1 MSEQPRF
8 IITNCC
14 GGLQVNVDV
23 NLSNAGSFQPGLYRW
38 DAPQLIV
45 ASGLVLNTNQC
56 YIIQTA
62 SPGTGQA
69 TVNLDDFDFVE
80 SGFTQNCEDYNEESC
95 SCPWL
100 YYVSPCCSEFG
111 DQGAAAQQ
119 VNLFL
124 SDIPYE
130 DGTYIYGVPETLPIL
145 GTNLILEPGQCYT
158 FTRNLRDEPIQT
170 LIELDFSSSSWQQMN
185 LELGCNDPRCQ
196 DCPEKGIAYLKYV
209 PCCDSF
215 DTIYVKTE
223 TFSGSQTIDPSGQI
237 SGSGPGNIG
246 SIVNTAGYTG
256 VFQFVA
262 TSQVSQLS
270 AFVPGQCYTGTLHT
284 LGSEVAPAP
293 QDDQD
298 YNDLPLAPYSTQ
310 LSKVGDCERP
320 PCPECDP
327 TVYALTNCDGITINT
342 ETDVSA
348 YIGTYIELDSIPG
361 CWFVQEYSAINDVKD
376 PTVVI
381 PKPGKVAAA
390 IQPINTLPGLQT
402 QPVTVTGPC
411 DGCDCKC
418 YEVNGYTGSFT
429 YINCE
434 GKSIIVR
441 STGADKFCAAT
452 RPNIVGIEGIDYTL
466 TIGEDCVDDE
476 CVDKC
481 FLLTNCDPT
490 AYPNQDAT
498 LNSTLQSL
506 SQYVNTGDV
515 VVLVGY
521 DGCWTITE
529 AVECDCPVDVT
540 VIRNYTGCEECL
552 GITAYKLFNCEKI
565 NEVIYTL
572 QDFSAYVGQVIKDD
586 CACWVVEEIDYQ
598 PPSET
603 TIVDPIVFEDCN
615 TCLTTY
621 YTLTDCDDPASVII
635 SSTNL
640 SPYLGQV
647 VKIEGC
653 NPCYKVALYE
663 DTVAPAVW
671 EEVTVTEASASCP
684 ECKQLAPRC
693 STVFNNSTE
702 DRFFTY
708 IDVNGNTDQTEVV
721 KSGHFSLR
729 TCVQYWT
736 EPDSFIYNFYG
747 DCTVFESAS
756 PTEDCDCFNL
766 RVTDLNGDTFTYLAV
781 HTGEV
786 YNNAKVWDVTI
797 NGFEYKIWTTN
808 SGAGGW
814 ACSAVVGGSFSL
826 ADPTV
831 LGTIKSA
838 VFCPAGESESNPV
851 VWQNGTIPGT
861 SSKAEATI
869 APGGLVSFVTNCPDV
884 QVTKY
889 AHCVQYFP
897 NNRKVRPGYNTPI
910 CSADKYDK
918 ITCNAADIMYKK
930 VLELRYG
937 ISDCCPEE
945 NEKWLIKKEL
955 IELQA
960 LTDPNYTCDPLT
972 DCCGQRLSSCSCNS

>member
-1 MSEQPRF
+1 MSGVAQYRITACCGNQGSTLTSFGTTGGTFQSGLHISTQDVQLQGGF
-8 IITNCC
+8 IIE
-14 GGLQVNVDV
+14 
-23 NLSNAGSFQPGLYRW
+23 AG
-38 DAPQLIV
+38 
-45 ASGLVLNTNQC
+45 QC
-56 YIIQTA
+56 YTIIQLSAGPPVNPVDYGIFINTELGA
-62 SPGTGQA
+62 EEDCSLYDTTG
-69 TVNLDDFDFVE
+69 
-80 SGFTQNCEDYNEESC
+80 CE
-95 SCPWL
+95 CPWL
-100 YYVSPCCSEFG
+100 YYISPCCREFG
-111 DQGAAAQQ
+111 DQGISAQQ
-119 VNLFL
+119 VNLAL
-124 SDIPYE
+124 SDLEYE
-130 DGTYIYGVPETLPIL
+130 EGTYQYTGSGTLNIPN
-145 GTNLILEPGQCYT
+145 TNLTLEPGQCYT
-158 FTRNLRDEPIQT
+158 ITRNLQDEPIQT
-170 LIELDFSSSSWQQMN
+170 TIELDFSSTSWQVMN
-185 LELGCNDPRCQ
+185 LELGCDDGRCQ
-196 DCPEKGIAYLKYV
+196 DCPEEGIAYLKYE

-215 DTIYVKTE
+215 DTIYVRTE
-223 TFSGSQTIDPSGQI
+223 SYSGSQTIDPSGQI

-246 SIVNTAGYTG
+246 PIVNTAGYTG

-262 TSQVSQLS
+262 TTQASQLS
-270 AFVPGQCYTGTLHT
+270 AFIPGQCYTGTLHT
-284 LGSEVAPAP
+284 LGSEAAPAP
-293 QDDQD
+293 QDNGD

-348 YIGTYIELDSIPG
+348 YIDTYIELDSIPG
-361 CWFVQEYSAINDVKD
+361 CWFVQEYSAVNEIKD
-376 PTVVI
+376 PSVII
-381 PKPGKVAAA
+381 PKPSKFAASN
-390 IQPINTLPGLQT
+390 QLINTLPGLQT
-402 QPVTVTGPC
+402 QPVTVIGPC

-434 GKSIIVR
+434 GKSVIVR

-452 RPNIVGIEGIDYTL
+452 RPNIVGKEGIDYTL

-506 SQYVNTGDV
+506 SQYANTNEV
-515 VVLVGY
+515 VVLSGY
-521 DGCWTITE
+521 EGCWIVTE
-529 AVECDCPVDVT
+529 TEECDCPVDVT
-540 VIRNYTGCEECL
+540 VIRDYRDCEECL
-552 GITAYKLFNCEKI
+552 GITAYKLSNCEKI
-565 NEVIYTL
+565 NEVVYTL

-621 YTLTDCDDPASVII
+621 YTLTDCDPPASVII

-640 SPYLGQV
+640 SPYVGQV

-653 NPCYKVALYE
+653 DPCYEVALYE
-663 DTVAPAVW
+663 DTAAPALW
-671 EEVTVTEASASCP
+671 EEVTVTEASATCF
-684 ECKQLAPRC
+684 ECKQLVPRC

-702 DRFFTY
+702 DRTFTY
-708 IDVNGNTDQTEVV
+708 INANSDSQETEIV

-729 TCVQYWT
+729 TCVQYWD
-736 EPDSFIYNFYG
+736 EPDTFIYNYYG
-747 DCTVFESAS
+747 DCTVYEYDNTPLPGECNCIDVSIETGVGITVYS
-756 PTEDCDCFNL
+756 
-766 RVTDLNGDTFTYLAV
+766 AV
-781 HTGEV
+781 HTGEFF
-786 YNNAKVWDVTI
+786 NSIKVFDLIISGV
-797 NGFEYKIWTTN
+797 EYKIWGT
-808 SGAGGW
+808 AIGGW
-814 ACSAVVGGSFSL
+814 GISTVVGTTQDEIGF
-826 ADPTV
+826 
-831 LGTIKSA
+831 IKSGILD
-838 VFCPAGESESNPV
+838 CPVADNTVWTVSGDLPGGV
-851 VWQNGTIPGT
+851 VVLSISTLEGTC
-861 SSKAEATI
+861 ATI
-869 APGGLVSFVTNCPDV
+869 T
-884 QVTKY
+884 TKEG
-889 AHCVQYFP
+889 HCVQYFP

-972 DCCGQRLSSCSCNS
+972 DCCGQRVSSCSCNS

>member
-1 MSEQPRF
+1 MSTNVVQYRITACCGSQGSTLTSFGTTGGTFQNGLHISTQDVQLDGGF
-8 IITNCC
+8 IIE
-14 GGLQVNVDV
+14 
-23 NLSNAGSFQPGLYRW
+23 AG
-38 DAPQLIV
+38 
-45 ASGLVLNTNQC
+45 QC
-56 YIIQTA
+56 YTIIEL
-62 SPGTGQA
+62 SGGPI
-69 TVNLDDFDFVE
+69 VNPVDYGIFINIELGNQEDCSSYDTT
-80 SGFTQNCEDYNEESC
+80 SCE
-95 SCPWL
+95 CPWL
-100 YYVSPCCSEFG
+100 YTITPCCREFG
-111 DQGAAAQQ
+111 DLGISAQQ
-119 VNLFL
+119 VNLAL
-124 SDIPYE
+124 SNLNYE
-130 DGTYIYGVPETLPIL
+130 DGTYIYGGLETLPIP

-158 FTRNLRDEPIQT
+158 FTRLQDEPIQT
-170 LIELDFSSSSWQQMN
+170 TIELDFSTANWQQMN
-185 LELGCNDPRCQ
+185 LELGCNDNRCQ
-196 DCPEKGIAYLKYV
+196 DCPEEGIAYLKYE

-215 DTIYVKTE
+215 DTIYVRTE

-246 SIVNTAGYTG
+246 PIVNTAGYTG

-262 TSQVSQLS
+262 TGAVSQLS

-284 LGSEVAPAP
+284 LGSEAAPAP
-293 QDDQD
+293 QDNGD

-320 PCPECDP
+320 PCPECNP

-381 PKPGKVAAA
+381 SKPGKVAAA

-452 RPNIVGIEGIDYTL
+452 RPNIVGKEGIDYTL
-466 TIGEDCVDDE
+466 TIGEDCVNGE

-506 SQYVNTGDV
+506 SQYVNTGEV

-540 VIRNYTGCEECL
+540 VIRDYTGCEECL
-552 GITAYKLFNCEKI
+552 GITAYKLSNCEKI
-565 NEVIYTL
+565 NEVVYTL

-603 TIVDPIVFEDCN
+603 TIVDPIVFEDC
-615 TCLTTY
+615 TACLTTY
-621 YTLTDCDDPASVII
+621 YTLTDCDNSESVII

-640 SPYLGQV
+640 SVYVGQA

-653 NPCYKVALYE
+653 DPCYEVALYE
-663 DTVAPAVW
+663 DTVAPALW
-671 EEVTVTEASASCP
+671 EEVTVTEASATCFD
-684 ECKQLAPRC
+684 CKQLVPRC

-702 DRFFTY
+702 DRTFTY
-708 IDVNGNTDQTEVV
+708 INANGDSEETEIV

-729 TCVQYWT
+729 TCVQYWD
-736 EPDSFIYNFYG
+736 EPDTFIYNYYG
-747 DCTVFESAS
+747 DCTVYEYDNTPLPGECNCIDVSIETSAG
-756 PTEDCDCFNL
+756 TT
-766 RVTDLNGDTFTYLAV
+766 VYLAV
-781 HTGEV
+781 HTGEFFNDV
-786 YNNAKVWDVTI
+786 KVFDLI
-797 NGFEYKIWTTN
+797 ISGIEYKIWGNTI
-808 SGAGGW
+808 GGW
-814 ACSAVVGGSFSL
+814 GISTVVGTTQDEIGFIKTGIL
-826 ADPTV
+826 NCPVADNT
-831 LGTIKSA
+831 
-838 VFCPAGESESNPV
+838 
-851 VWQNGTIPGT
+851 VWQVSGGLPGGIVVLSIST
-861 SSKAEATI
+861 LEGACATI
-869 APGGLVSFVTNCPDV
+869 TVKEG
-884 QVTKY
+884 
-889 AHCVQYFP
+889 HCVQYFP

>member
-1 MSEQPRF
+1 MSGVTQYRITACCGNQGSTLTSFGTTGGTFQSGLHISTQDVQLQGGF
-8 IITNCC
+8 IIE
-14 GGLQVNVDV
+14 
-23 NLSNAGSFQPGLYRW
+23 AG
-38 DAPQLIV
+38 
-45 ASGLVLNTNQC
+45 QC
-56 YIIQTA
+56 YTIIQLSAGPPVNPVDYGIFINTELGA
-62 SPGTGQA
+62 EEDCSLYDTTG
-69 TVNLDDFDFVE
+69 
-80 SGFTQNCEDYNEESC
+80 CE
-95 SCPWL
+95 CPWL
-100 YYVSPCCSEFG
+100 YYISPCCREFG
-111 DQGAAAQQ
+111 DQDAAAQQ
-119 VNLFL
+119 VNLAL
-124 SDIPYE
+124 SDLEYE
-130 DGTYIYGVPETLPIL
+130 EGTYQYTGSGTLNIPN
-145 GTNLILEPGQCYT
+145 TNLTLEPGQCYT
-158 FTRNLRDEPIQT
+158 ITRNLQDEPIQT
-170 LIELDFSSSSWQQMN
+170 TVELDFSTASWQVMN
-185 LELGCNDPRCQ
+185 LELGCNDSTCD

-215 DTIYVKTE
+215 DTIYVRTE
-223 TFSGSQTIDPSGQI
+223 TYTGSSGQI

-246 SIVNTAGYTG
+246 PIVNTAGYTG

-298 YNDLPLAPYSTQ
+298 YNNLPLAPYSTQ

-361 CWFVQEYSAINDVKD
+361 CWFVQEYSPIFDTIDPSVPSGKAAFAGSNTGIIN
-376 PTVVI
+376 
-381 PKPGKVAAA
+381 
-390 IQPINTLPGLQT
+390 NLPGLQT
-402 QPVTVTGPC
+402 QPVTVIGPC

-434 GKSIIVR
+434 GKSVIVR

-452 RPNIVGIEGIDYTL
+452 RPNIVGKEGIDYTL

-476 CVDKC
+476 CVEKC
-481 FLLTNCDPT
+481 FLLTNCNPT
-490 AYPNQDAT
+490 AWPLQDAT

-506 SQYVNTGDV
+506 SQYVNTGEV
-515 VVLVGY
+515 VVLNGY
-521 DGCWTITE
+521 DGCWIVTE
-529 AVECDCPVDVT
+529 TEECDCPVDVT
-540 VIRNYTGCEECL
+540 VIRDYRDCEECL
-552 GITAYKLFNCEKI
+552 GITAYKLSNCEKI
-565 NEVIYTL
+565 NEVVYTL

-586 CACWVVEEIDYQ
+586 CACWAVEEIHYQ

-621 YTLTDCDDPASVII
+621 YTLTDCDDSESVII

-640 SPYLGQV
+640 SLYVGQV

-653 NPCYKVALYE
+653 DPCYEVALYE
-663 DTVAPAVW
+663 DTAAPALW
-671 EEVTVTEASASCP
+671 EEVTVTEASATCF
-684 ECKQLAPRC
+684 ECKQLVPRC

-708 IDVNGNTDQTEVV
+708 VNANGDPEQTELV

-729 TCVQYWT
+729 HCVQYWT

-747 DCTVFESAS
+747 DCTVL
-756 PTEDCDCFNL
+756 EDPK
-766 RVTDLNGDTFTYLAV
+766 
-781 HTGEV
+781 TGT
-786 YNNAKVWDVTI
+786 KT
-797 NGFEYKIWTTN
+797 GF
-808 SGAGGW
+808 
-814 ACSAVVGGSFSL
+814 
-826 ADPTV
+826 
-831 LGTIKSA
+831 
-838 VFCPAGESESNPV
+838 
-851 VWQNGTIPGT
+851 
-861 SSKAEATI
+861 
-869 APGGLVSFVTNCPDV
+869 
-884 QVTKY
+884 
-889 AHCVQYFP
+889 CVQYFP
-897 NNRKVRPGYNTPI
+897 NDRKVRPGYNTPI

-972 DCCGQRLSSCSCNS
+972 DCCGQRVSSCSCNS

>member
-1 MSEQPRF
+1 MSTNVVQYRITACCGSQGSTLTSFGTTGGTFQNGLHISTQDIQLDGGF
-8 IITNCC
+8 IIE
-14 GGLQVNVDV
+14 
-23 NLSNAGSFQPGLYRW
+23 AG
-38 DAPQLIV
+38 
-45 ASGLVLNTNQC
+45 QC
-56 YIIQTA
+56 YTIIEL
-62 SPGTGQA
+62 SGGPI
-69 TVNLDDFDFVE
+69 VNPVDYGIFINIELGNQEDCSSYDTT
-80 SGFTQNCEDYNEESC
+80 SCE
-95 SCPWL
+95 CPWL
-100 YYVSPCCSEFG
+100 YTISPCCREFG
-111 DQGAAAQQ
+111 DLGISAQQ
-119 VNLFL
+119 VNLAL
-124 SDIPYE
+124 SDLNYE
-130 DGTYIYGVPETLPIL
+130 DGVYVYGGLETLPIP
-145 GTNLILEPGQCYT
+145 GTNLILEPNQCYT
-158 FTRNLRDEPIQT
+158 FTRLQDEPIQT
-170 LIELDFSSSSWQQMN
+170 TIELDFSTANWQQMN
-185 LELGCNDPRCQ
+185 LELGCNDNRCQ
-196 DCPEKGIAYLKYV
+196 DCPEEGIAYLKYE

-215 DTIYVKTE
+215 DTIYV
-223 TFSGSQTIDPSGQI
+223 QTQTYTGQE
-237 SGSGPGNIG
+237 SGPGP
-246 SIVNTAGYTG
+246 IVNIADYLG
-256 VFQFVA
+256 VFVYNGTALPSQNSAPFVA
-262 TSQVSQLS
+262 
-270 AFVPGQCYTGTLHT
+270 GQCYTGTLHT
-284 LGSEVAPAP
+284 LGTEAAPAP
-293 QDDQD
+293 QDNGD

-320 PCPECDP
+320 PCPQCDP

-348 YIGTYIELDSIPG
+348 YIGTYVELDSIPG

-381 PKPGKVAAA
+381 SKPGKVAAA

-434 GKSIIVR
+434 GKSIIVT

-452 RPNIVGIEGIDYTL
+452 RPNIVGKEGIDYTL
-466 TIGEDCVDDE
+466 TIGEDCVDGE

-506 SQYVNTGDV
+506 SQYVNTGEV

-552 GITAYKLFNCEKI
+552 GITAYKLSNCEKI
-565 NEVIYTL
+565 NEVVYTL

-603 TIVDPIVFEDCN
+603 TIVDPIVFEDCT

-621 YTLTDCDDPASVII
+621 YTLTDCDDPTSVII

-640 SPYLGQV
+640 SPYVGQV

-653 NPCYKVALYE
+653 DPCYEVALYE

-693 STVFNNSTE
+693 STVFNNTTE
-702 DRFFTY
+702 DQTY
-708 IDVNGNTDQTEVV
+708 TFINANGDAEVTDIV
-721 KSGHFSLR
+721 KSGHSSLR
-729 TCVQYWT
+729 YCVQRWD
-736 EPDSFIYNFYG
+736 DSINPEGIFNFYG
-747 DCTVFESAS
+747 DCTVY
-756 PTEDCDCFNL
+756 EDDL
-766 RVTDLNGDTFTYLAV
+766 RVK
-781 HTGEV
+781 TG
-786 YNNAKVWDVTI
+786 
-797 NGFEYKIWTTN
+797 F
-808 SGAGGW
+808 
-814 ACSAVVGGSFSL
+814 
-826 ADPTV
+826 
-831 LGTIKSA
+831 
-838 VFCPAGESESNPV
+838 
-851 VWQNGTIPGT
+851 
-861 SSKAEATI
+861 
-869 APGGLVSFVTNCPDV
+869 
-884 QVTKY
+884 
-889 AHCVQYFP
+889 CVQYFP
-897 NNRKVRPGYNTPI
+897 NNRKVKPGYNTPI
-910 CSADKYDK
+910 CSAEKYDK

-960 LTDPNYTCDPLT
+960 LTDPDYKCDPLT
-972 DCCGQRLSSCSCNS
+972 DCCGNPTSQCSCNS

>member
-1 MSEQPRF
+1 
-8 IITNCC
+8 
-14 GGLQVNVDV
+14 
-23 NLSNAGSFQPGLYRW
+23 
-38 DAPQLIV
+38 
-45 ASGLVLNTNQC
+45 
-56 YIIQTA
+56 
-62 SPGTGQA
+62 
-69 TVNLDDFDFVE
+69 
-80 SGFTQNCEDYNEESC
+80 
-95 SCPWL
+95 
-100 YYVSPCCSEFG
+100 
-111 DQGAAAQQ
+111 
-119 VNLFL
+119 
-124 SDIPYE
+124 
-130 DGTYIYGVPETLPIL
+130 
-145 GTNLILEPGQCYT
+145 
-158 FTRNLRDEPIQT
+158 
-170 LIELDFSSSSWQQMN
+170 
-185 LELGCNDPRCQ
+185 
-196 DCPEKGIAYLKYV
+196 
-209 PCCDSF
+209 
-215 DTIYVKTE
+215 
-223 TFSGSQTIDPSGQI
+223 
-237 SGSGPGNIG
+237 
-246 SIVNTAGYTG
+246 

-262 TSQVSQLS
+262 TSEVSQLS

-298 YNDLPLAPYSTQ
+298 YNNLPLAPYSTQ

-327 TVYALTNCDGITINT
+327 TVYALTNCEGITINT

-361 CWFVQEYSAINDVKD
+361 CWFVQEYSAVNEIKD
-376 PTVVI
+376 PSVII
-381 PKPGKVAAA
+381 PKPGKFAASN
-390 IQPINTLPGLQT
+390 QLINTLPGLQT
-402 QPVTVTGPC
+402 QPVTVIGPC

-434 GKSIIVR
+434 GKSVIVR

-452 RPNIVGIEGIDYTL
+452 RPNIVGKEGIDYTL

-476 CVDKC
+476 CVEKC
-481 FLLTNCDPT
+481 FLLTNCNPT
-490 AYPNQDAT
+490 AWPLQDAT

-506 SQYVNTGDV
+506 SQYVNTGEV
-515 VVLVGY
+515 VVLNGY
-521 DGCWTITE
+521 DGCWIVTE
-529 AVECDCPVDVT
+529 TEECDCPVDVT
-540 VIRNYTGCEECL
+540 VIRDYRDCEECL
-552 GITAYKLFNCEKI
+552 GITAYKLSNCEKI
-565 NEVIYTL
+565 NEVVYTL

-586 CACWVVEEIDYQ
+586 CACWVVEEIHYQ

-640 SPYLGQV
+640 SPYVGQV

-653 NPCYKVALYE
+653 NPCYEVALYE
-663 DTVAPAVW
+663 DAVAPTLW

-702 DRFFTY
+702 DRTFTY
-708 IDVNGNTDQTEVV
+708 INANGDSEETEIV

-729 TCVQYWT
+729 TCVQYWD
-736 EPDSFIYNFYG
+736 EPD
-747 DCTVFESAS
+747 
-756 PTEDCDCFNL
+756 
-766 RVTDLNGDTFTYLAV
+766 
-781 HTGEV
+781 TGEFFNDV
-786 YNNAKVWDVTI
+786 KVFDLIISGV
-797 NGFEYKIWTTN
+797 EYKIWGN
-808 SGAGGW
+808 AIGGW
-814 ACSAVVGGSFSL
+814 GISTVVGTTQDEIGFIKTGIL
-826 ADPTV
+826 DCPVADNTV
-831 LGTIKSA
+831 WTVSGDLPGGVVVLSISTLEGT
-838 VFCPAGESESNPV
+838 C
-851 VWQNGTIPGT
+851 
-861 SSKAEATI
+861 ATI
-869 APGGLVSFVTNCPDV
+869 T
-884 QVTKY
+884 TKEG
-889 AHCVQYFP
+889 HCVQYFP

-972 DCCGQRLSSCSCNS
+972 DCCGQRVSSCSCNS